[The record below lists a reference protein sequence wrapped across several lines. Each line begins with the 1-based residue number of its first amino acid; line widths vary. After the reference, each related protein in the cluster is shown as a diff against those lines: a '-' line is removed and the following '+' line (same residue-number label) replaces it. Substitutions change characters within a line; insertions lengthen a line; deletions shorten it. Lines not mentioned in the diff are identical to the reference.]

1 MSANFW
7 SRVAATY
14 DADHTYIAGPDLI
27 SAIQSALAEDV
38 PRGDV
43 VEFACGTGLF
53 TRAYAPRCRSVI
65 ATDISKPMMTEASR
79 ALGAL
84 PNVVVRGADATA
96 TGLPGQSADAVVA
109 VNLLHIVPDPPAVLH
124 EAHRLLRPGGVF
136 IAVDASGEGMSAPQ
150 LLSSAWRIIRRWGL
164 GSRGG
169 ANLSLKSL
177 EEMLRGA
184 GFTPQ
189 AGRLLTGQA
198 MNASYVRGVKP
209 G

>member
-7 SRVAATY
+7 SRAAATY
-14 DADHTYIAGPDLI
+14 DADHSYIVGPDLI

-38 PRGDV
+38 PHGDV

-53 TRAYAPRCRSVI
+53 TRAYAPRCRSVT
-65 ATDISKPMMTEASR
+65 ATDISTPMMAEAKK

-84 PNVVVRGADATA
+84 PNVVVQGADATA

-109 VNLLHIVPDPPAVLH
+109 VNLLHIVPDPPAVLG
-124 EAHRLLRPGGVF
+124 EAHRLLRPGGVL
-136 IAVDASGEGMSAPQ
+136 IAVDATSEGMSVPQ
-150 LLSSAWRIIRRWGL
+150 LLFSAWRLIRRWGL
-164 GSRGG
+164 ASGG
-169 ANLSLKSL
+169 RNLSLKSL
-177 EEMLRGA
+177 EALLRTA

-189 AGRLLTGQA
+189 EGRLLTGQA